1 MQIIY
6 ANVKKRKEK
15 NKRKENQRKIEKK
28 NNRKEQCFI
37 LMVQLTTFM
46 FLCHTL
52 FCVDINIVI
61 IWMLSWIYFYCYS
74 DAMNTTNLLTTVI
87 ILCFLFVFSF
97 LSWYWM
103 EKISMEL
110 RWSLLPNKSLYIR
123 SCLNLRLQP
132 YFDNIFR
139 RFCILF
145 SKAFVQW

>member
-1 MQIIY
+1 M
-6 ANVKKRKEK
+6 
-15 NKRKENQRKIEKK
+15 
-28 NNRKEQCFI
+28 FHFD
-37 LMVQLTTFM
+37 LQLTTFM

-52 FCVDINIVI
+52 LCVDINIVI

-87 ILCFLFVFSF
+87 IFCFLFVFSF

-103 EKISMEL
+103 EKISMEV
-110 RWSLLPNKSLYIR
+110 RWSLLSNKSLYIR
-123 SCLNLRLQP
+123 SCLSLRLQP

-145 SKAFVQW
+145 SKAFVLVIKKSIYISKSLIDWMQPNSDPIPNLKCH